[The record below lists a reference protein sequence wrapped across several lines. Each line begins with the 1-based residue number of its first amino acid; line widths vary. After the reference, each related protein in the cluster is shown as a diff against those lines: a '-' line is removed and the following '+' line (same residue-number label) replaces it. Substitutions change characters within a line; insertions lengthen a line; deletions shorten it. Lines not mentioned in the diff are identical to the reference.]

1 MGKLYSWMRL
11 AVFIFLVNHSY
22 AKIYDAALLQNIDE
36 MGGLV
41 MIEYALSMYSINT
54 ALSEFK
60 NGNANADVSLLN
72 TPPNDRN
79 SSEYN
84 DEKYK
89 PDTAAEAW
97 EFGGSAWPYEDWIR
111 NAANIENSGAQKFFS
126 DWVRNLLFQ
135 IRPTIFPASPEFLRH
150 CCDAELY
157 SEVLANS
164 S

>member
-1 MGKLYSWMRL
+1 M
-11 AVFIFLVNHSY
+11 FLVKHSY

-41 MIEYALSMYSINT
+41 MVEYALSMYSINT

-60 NGNANADVSLLN
+60 TGNANADVSLLN

-84 DEKYK
+84 DDKYK

-97 EFGGSAWPYEDWIR
+97 EIGGSAWPYEDWIR
-111 NAANIENSGAQKFFS
+111 NPANIENSGAQKFFS
-126 DWVRNLLFQ
+126 DWVINLLFQ
-135 IRPTIFPASPEFLRH
+135 ICPTIFPASPEFLRR
-150 CCDAELY
+150 CCYAE
-157 SEVLANS
+157 SFGEVLANS